1 MTKLQLHST
10 PRWRDQDWQQK
21 GSATMSGTAIN
32 PRSGGLSSAGP
43 TILVKSCGLT
53 DRGQIRESNEDN
65 FLIAELARTL
75 WVRQSSLP
83 QPATQHGR
91 NRGHIFL
98 VADGMGGHQAG
109 EVASAL
115 SVASIEA
122 FVLHVLH
129 RFSNLGATDE
139 PEVIRELKAAL
150 QLADERI
157 IEETGQH
164 PEFAGMGTTLTL
176 AFISGWKLF
185 VMHAGDSRC
194 YLFRDGGL
202 RQLTRD
208 HTFAAE
214 LARNG
219 LISPDSVKTHH
230 YRHIVTNILGGDRAG
245 VDVEVQMETL
255 EPGDEILLC
264 SDGLTEMLPPERIA
278 AILESEEDPEEACLR
293 LVFEANSEGGRD
305 NITAIVARIEEDW
318 NTHCHALPKVGSNR
332 AR

>member
-1 MTKLQLHST
+1 V
-10 PRWRDQDWQQK
+10 P
-21 GSATMSGTAIN
+21 GTAIDK
-32 PRSGGLSSAGP
+32 PTGGLISPRPS
-43 TILVKSCGLT
+43 IIVQSCGLS
-53 DRGQIRESNEDN
+53 DRGQVRESNEDS
-65 FLIAELARTL
+65 FLIAELVRTL

-129 RFSNLGATDE
+129 RFSNLGPSDE

-150 QLADERI
+150 RLADERI

-164 PEFAGMGTTLTL
+164 PEFRGMGTTLTL

-194 YLFRDGGL
+194 YLFRDGEL

-208 HTFAAE
+208 HTMAAE
-214 LARNG
+214 LARTG
-219 LISPDSVKTHH
+219 LISADCVRTHR
-230 YRHIVTNILGGDRAG
+230 YRHIVTNILGGDSPG
-245 VDVEVQMETL
+245 VDVDVQMEDL

-264 SDGLTEMLPPERIA
+264 SDGLTEMLPPERLA
-278 AILESEEDPEEACLR
+278 AILAAELEPEEACMR
-293 LVFEANSEGGRD
+293 LVFEANFEGGRD
-305 NITAIVARIEEDW
+305 NITAIVARVEE
-318 NTHCHALPKVGSNR
+318 A
-332 AR
+332 